1 MLGSGCQGT
10 PFASLQ
16 QVLSV
21 EGVVGN
27 CLWSVISK
35 SCVTMSVTGI
45 VHSVSRAVFV
55 WSSFPS
61 DLLLE
66 VFFVQ
71 CNRRDLSLFSSFSGC
86 R

>member
-16 QVLSV
+16 QVLPV
-21 EGVVGN
+21 EGVVVY
-27 CLWSVISK
+27 CLWSVFSK
-35 SCVTMSVTGI
+35 SYVTMSVTGT

-55 WSSFPS
+55 WSSFLS
-61 DLLLE
+61 GLRLE

-71 CNRRDLSLFSSFSGC
+71 GNRRDLSLFSKLPGC

>member
-10 PFASLQ
+10 LFASLQ

-21 EGVVGN
+21 EGVVVN
-27 CLWSVISK
+27 CLWSVFSK
-35 SCVTMSVTGI
+35 SYVTMSVTGI
-45 VHSVSRAVFV
+45 VHSASRAVFV
-55 WSSFPS
+55 WSSFLS
-61 DLLLE
+61 GLRLE

-71 CNRRDLSLFSSFSGC
+71 GNQRDLSLFSKLPGC

>member
-21 EGVVGN
+21 EGVVVN
-27 CLWSVISK
+27 CLWSVFSK
-35 SCVTMSVTGI
+35 SYVTMSVTSI

-55 WSSFPS
+55 WSSFLS
-61 DLLLE
+61 GLRLE

-71 CNRRDLSLFSSFSGC
+71 GNRRDLSLFSKMPGC